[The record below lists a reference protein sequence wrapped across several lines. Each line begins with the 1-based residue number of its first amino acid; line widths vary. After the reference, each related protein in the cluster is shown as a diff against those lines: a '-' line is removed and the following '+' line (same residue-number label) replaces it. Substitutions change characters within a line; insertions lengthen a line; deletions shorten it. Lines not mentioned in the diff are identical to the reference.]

1 MAGMVLSFGLEAG
14 ENKKLKSLCEMVG
27 LRLRKVLPEEYGQ
40 PVGSFAGVMPRVDGA
55 EEQKELSGKML
66 VFAFVSDRQLNVML
80 SSMKTARIAIGSY
93 KAVLTETNAAWTVPT
108 LFAELCREREE
119 LNDIPQ

>member
-1 MAGMVLSFGLEAG
+1 MAGMVLSFGLEAE

-108 LFAELCREREE
+108 LFVELCREREE

>member
-1 MAGMVLSFGLEAG
+1 MAGMVMSFGLEPV
-14 ENKKLKSLCEMVG
+14 ENKKLKTLCEMLG

-40 PVGSFAGVMPRVDGA
+40 PVGSFAGVIPKTENPA
-55 EEQKELSGKML
+55 PQPELSGKML

-93 KAVLTETNAAWTVPT
+93 KAVLTETNALWNVPT
-108 LFAELCREREE
+108 LFAELCKEREE
-119 LNDIPQ
+119 LKDHPQ

>member
-1 MAGMVLSFGLEAG
+1 MQGIVLSFGLETE
-14 ENKKLKSLCEMVG
+14 ENKKLRMLCEMVG

-40 PVGSFAGVMPRVDGA
+40 PVGSFAGVMPKTENA
-55 EEQKELSGKML
+55 EPQNELSGKML

-80 SSMKTARIAIGSY
+80 SGIKTARIAIGSY
-93 KAVLTETNAAWTVPT
+93 KAVLTETNAAWTAPA

-119 LNDIPQ
+119 LGDHPQ